1 MALNRP
7 LHNKKILVTCGP
19 TWVPIDQMRVIS
31 NASTGKM
38 GHRISHLLSREG
50 AKVTLIQG
58 PVTHPLRHMP
68 NRILNFSFFDELSQI
83 LSAELKAK
91 SYDVVI
97 HAAAVSDYKLRK
109 PYAKKISS
117 NISEFKLDLV
127 PTQKLIQKIKKIR
140 PKTFL
145 VGFKL
150 ESDAKKEFLIARA
163 KTLIQKAKCNLVVAN
178 VASQKSYKG
187 FIIDE
192 NGTILSHQN
201 SKERI
206 AENLVELIGKHI

>member
-1 MALNRP
+1 LALNRP

-58 PVTHPLRHMP
+58 PVTHPIRHMP
-68 NRILNFSFFDELSQI
+68 ERVLNFNFFDELSQI
-83 LSAELKAK
+83 LLSELKTTPYAA
-91 SYDVVI
+91 VI

-127 PTQKLIQKIKKIR
+127 PTQKLIQKIKKVS

-150 ESDAKKEFLIARA
+150 ESDAKKEFLVARA
-163 KTLIQKAKCNLVVAN
+163 ETLIKKAKCNLVIAN
-178 VASQKSYKG
+178 VVSQKTYKG
-187 FIIDE
+187 FIVDE
-192 NGTILSHQN
+192 NGEILSRQN

-206 AENLVELIGKHI
+206 AEDLVDLIGKRI